1 MVLHDNGDRRI
12 SNVTAPSDNV
22 TDTGLVTLRYWASAR
37 AAAGVDTDPIDVTE
51 SATLADLIVRAKALH
66 ADSSR
71 FADVISCC
79 SVMVGDRP
87 VTSEDPAAVR
97 VPAGS
102 TVEFLPPFAGG

>member
-1 MVLHDNGDRRI
+1 MTAAPDNKMG
-12 SNVTAPSDNV
+12 
-22 TDTGLVTLRYWASAR
+22 TGLVTLRYWASAR
-37 AAAGVDTDPIDVTE
+37 AAAGVDSDPLDVSGLT
-51 SATLADLIVRAKALH
+51 TLADLISRAKALH

-87 VTSEDPAAVR
+87 VTSGDPEQVQ